1 MRVYLA
7 GPMRGIE
14 AFNFPTFA
22 EATAALRRKGHTVFS
37 PAERDLD
44 AGFDPTG
51 MTGNEDLSEHGF
63 DLREAL
69 GIDIGWICTHADAVA
84 VLPGWAKSSGAR
96 AEVAAAWALGVPV
109 YRAHAMVTDRLVS
122 QERNRIRSQRDVF
135 SDGYDADHRFVDVGI
150 WTKLDPELDRSV
162 ARPFSA
168 YAEEWAPEPEKIDGA
183 EMVTSSTG
191 GTKGRKLERYDLIP
205 VGPLAAVA
213 HHYGVGAAKY
223 EDRNW
228 ERGFDWSL
236 SYAALHRHLAA
247 FWSGT
252 EIDDDPTLAA
262 PSLHLAAVVF
272 HAFALLQ
279 FSAEDRYAEFDDRP
293 ASIGHAA

>member
-37 PAERDLD
+37 PAERDLA

-69 GIDIGWICTHADAVA
+69 GVDLAYICGYADVVA
-84 VLPGWAKSSGAR
+84 VLPGWAQSSGATV
-96 AEVAAAWALGVPV
+96 EVAAAWALGIPV

-122 QERNRIRSQRDVF
+122 QEKNRIEQGSELL
-135 SDGYDADHRFVDVGI
+135 GYDNNRKSVG
-150 WTKLDPELDRSV
+150 LEQ
-162 ARPFSA
+162 
-168 YAEEWAPEPEKIDGA
+168 WAPQPEKVDGA
-183 EMVTSSTG
+183 EMVASSTG

-228 ERGFDWSL
+228 EKGYDWSL

-279 FSAEDRYAEFDDRP
+279 FSAEDRYADFDDRP
-293 ASIGHAA
+293 ASIGQAA